1 LILFRVS
8 EDDHKRLDEEL
19 EKNKLAEMEAEAKKA
34 RERSEALRIFE
45 GLSHKIENG
54 EPWFDIPSPAEPMDK
69 NKNKYKDREEK
80 SLPVFPTCKY
90 SKPGL
95 YESVIVGGLPF
106 FIKYDAE
113 SDEIM
118 VVEKI
123 VENSRILRPPDHEEY
138 PYSPYEFVD
147 AAELSEYASRAINET
162 IDSLY
167 QKALGIVKLFNDQD
181 NYKQSIITIDLVWS
195 YFQDKFGTTHYL
207 GVTGDNDSGKSSIGN
222 TFEAVGYRCVN
233 MTSPSA
239 PNIFRVLGMIEPG
252 QCTLVLDEADKI
264 DNDIDI
270 MNILKTGYDYS
281 KRVPKT
287 NTNTWKLEFFWT
299 YCFKIIIGE
308 KSLSRFKAKGLLD
321 RTLSFSVFPGE
332 ASLDIKEV
340 MNPQGD
346 PELEQ
351 ALGRLLDFRKLMLVY
366 RLLHFNDPVIDLDIG
381 LKRRNR
387 ELCKPYIRLF
397 YGTESQKEI
406 EYTFQTLIDLK
417 NSRKAK
423 SIEAILIP
431 VIVDLVEENGNE
443 LSSNVIWNY
452 VTENL
457 EGQFPYGSTNEYHIE
472 DHILYRN
479 TITKILEDKFGAEP
493 PKDTRKGNVV
503 ILNMDKL
510 RKLQKSYESDTDIKI
525 ETRKKNVLEC
535 EGSEGSEGSREKA
548 SLSNNDKSVENLN
561 NSVNNEEHTSASTQN
576 TILKELERQQ
586 AFLQDPS
593 HPSHPSHPS
602 PSESGRLLFS
612 YKCYH
617 PNCDFQ
623 TNNIGEYERHGAL
636 KHLENPLLYPS
647 RYEIEKY
654 GLTPQGKEWEV

>member
-1 LILFRVS
+1 MTLFRPS

-19 EKNKLAEMEAEAKKA
+19 ERNKLAEMEAEAKKA
-34 RERSEALRIFE
+34 KERSEALRIFE
-45 GLSHKIENG
+45 GLSHEIENG
-54 EPWFDIPSPAEPMDK
+54 KPLFNIPSPTGPKDK
-69 NKNKYKDREEK
+69 NKNKDKDREEK
-80 SLPVFPTCKY
+80 SLPAFPTYKY

-95 YESVIVGGLPF
+95 YESVIVGGHPF

-113 SDEIM
+113 SAEIM
-118 VVEKI
+118 VVENIK
-123 VENSRILRPPDHEEY
+123 ENSRILRPPNHEEY
-138 PYSPYEFVD
+138 PYRPYEFVD
-147 AAELSEYASRAINET
+147 AAELSEYVKIAKNET

-167 QKALGIVKLFNDQD
+167 QKALEIVKLFNDQD
-181 NYKQSIITIDLVWS
+181 NYKQNIIAIDLVWS

-264 DNDIDI
+264 DNDTDI

-332 ASLDIKEV
+332 AKLDIKEV

-351 ALGRLLDFRKLMLVY
+351 ALDRLLDFRKLMLVY
-366 RLLHFNDPVIDLDIG
+366 RLLHFNDPVIDLNIG

-397 YGTESQKEI
+397 YGTEVQKEI
-406 EYTFQTLIDLK
+406 EQTFQTLVDLK
-417 NSRKAK
+417 NGRKAK

-431 VIVDLVEENGNE
+431 VIIDLVEENGTE
-443 LSSNVIWNY
+443 VSSNVIWNY

-472 DHILYRN
+472 
-479 TITKILEDKFGAEP
+479 E
-493 PKDTRKGNVV
+493 
-503 ILNMDKL
+503 
-510 RKLQKSYESDTDIKI
+510 SYPVSKY
-525 ETRKKNVLEC
+525 
-535 EGSEGSEGSREKA
+535 
-548 SLSNNDKSVENLN
+548 
-561 NSVNNEEHTSASTQN
+561 
-576 TILKELERQQ
+576 
-586 AFLQDPS
+586 S
-593 HPSHPSHPS
+593 H
-602 PSESGRLLFS
+602 
-612 YKCYH
+612 
-617 PNCDFQ
+617 
-623 TNNIGEYERHGAL
+623 
-636 KHLENPLLYPS
+636 
-647 RYEIEKY
+647 
-654 GLTPQGKEWEV
+654 

>member
-1 LILFRVS
+1 LTLFRPS
-8 EDDHKRLDEEL
+8 EDDHTRLDKVL
-19 EKNKLAEMEAEAKKA
+19 ERKKLAEVEAEAKKA
-34 RERSEALRIFE
+34 KETAEALRTFE
-45 GLSHKIENG
+45 GLSHRIKRG
-54 EPWFDIPSPAEPMDK
+54 EPWFNIPRATGLKDK
-69 NKNKYKDREEK
+69 NKHKHKEEK
-80 SLPVFPTCKY
+80 LPIFPTYKY
-90 SKPGL
+90 SKSGL
-95 YESVIVGGLPF
+95 HESVILGGFPF

-113 SDEIM
+113 STEII
-118 VVEKI
+118 VVENIK
-123 VENSRILRPPDHEEY
+123 ENSRILRPPDYEEY
-138 PYSPYEFVD
+138 PYRPYDFVD
-147 AAELSEYASRAINET
+147 ATELSEYVKRAKNET

-167 QKALGIVKLFNDQD
+167 RKALNIVNLFNDQD
-181 NYKQSIITIDLVWS
+181 NYKRNIIAIDRVWS

-222 TFEAVGYRCVN
+222 TFEVVGYRCVN

-308 KSLSRFKAKGLLD
+308 KSLSRFKTKGLLD
-321 RTLSFSVFPGE
+321 RTLSFSVIPGE
-332 ASLDIKEV
+332 AELDIKEV

-346 PELEQ
+346 PQLEQ
-351 ALGRLLDFRKLMLVY
+351 ASGRLLDFRKLMLVH
-366 RLLHFNDPVIDLDIG
+366 RLIHFNDPVIDLDIG

-397 YGTESQKEI
+397 YGTEAQKEV
-406 EYTFQTLIDLK
+406 EQTLQTLVDLK
-417 NSRKAK
+417 NGRKAK

-431 VIVDLVEENGNE
+431 VIIDLVEENGNE
-443 LSSNVIWNY
+443 VSSNIIWNY

-493 PKDTRKGNVV
+493 PKHTRKGNVV
-503 ILNMDKL
+503 IFSLDKL

-525 ETRKKNVLEC
+525 ETRRKNVIEC
-535 EGSEGSEGSREKA
+535 EGSEGSEGSWGNA
-548 SLSNNDKSVENLN
+548 SLSNNDKPVENLN
-561 NSVNNEEHTSASTQN
+561 NFGNNEEHTSVSTPN
-576 TILKELERQQ
+576 TILKEPERRQ

-593 HPSHPSHPS
+593 RPSHPS
-602 PSESGRLLFS
+602 PY

-617 PNCDFQ
+617 PNCKFN
-623 TNNIGEYERHGAL
+623 TEYQEEYKRHGAL
-636 KHLENPLLYPS
+636 KHSSNPLLYPS
-647 RYEIEKY
+647 KFEIKKY
-654 GLTPQGKEWEV
+654 GLNAAGQGMGDMTIR

>member
-1 LILFRVS
+1 LTLFRPS
-8 EDDHKRLDEEL
+8 EDDHTRLDKEL
-19 EKNKLAEMEAEAKKA
+19 ERKKLAEMEAEAKKA
-34 RERSEALRIFE
+34 KETAEALRTFE
-45 GLSHKIENG
+45 GLSHRIKRG
-54 EPWFDIPSPAEPMDK
+54 EPWFNIPRATGLKDK
-69 NKNKYKDREEK
+69 NKHKHKEEK
-80 SLPVFPTCKY
+80 LPIFPTYKY

-95 YESVIVGGLPF
+95 HESVILGGFPF

-113 SDEIM
+113 SAEII
-118 VVEKI
+118 VVENIK
-123 VENSRILRPPDHEEY
+123 ENSRILRPPDYEEY
-138 PYSPYEFVD
+138 PYRPYEFVD
-147 AAELSEYASRAINET
+147 ATELSEYVKRAKNET

-167 QKALGIVKLFNDQD
+167 RKALTIVNLFNDQD
-181 NYKQSIITIDLVWS
+181 NYKRNIIAIDLVWS

-308 KSLSRFKAKGLLD
+308 KSLSRFKTKGLLD
-321 RTLSFSVFPGE
+321 RTLSFSVIPGE
-332 ASLDIKEV
+332 AELDIKEV

-346 PELEQ
+346 PQLEQ
-351 ALGRLLDFRKLMLVY
+351 ASGRLLDFRKLMLVH
-366 RLLHFNDPVIDLDIG
+366 RLIHFNDPVIDLDIG

-397 YGTESQKEI
+397 YGTEAQKEV
-406 EYTFQTLIDLK
+406 EQTLQTLVDLK
-417 NSRKAK
+417 NGRKAK

-431 VIVDLVEENGNE
+431 VIIDLVEENGNE
-443 LSSNVIWNY
+443 VSSNIIWNY

-493 PKDTRKGNVV
+493 PKHTRKGNIV
-503 ILNMDKL
+503 IFNLDKL

-525 ETRKKNVLEC
+525 ETRRKNVIEC
-535 EGSEGSEGSREKA
+535 EGSEGSEGSWENA
-548 SLSNNDKSVENLN
+548 SLSNNDKHVENLN
-561 NSVNNEEHTSASTQN
+561 NFGNNEEHTSVSTPN
-576 TILKELERQQ
+576 TILKEPERRQ

-593 HPSHPSHPS
+593 RPSHPS
-602 PSESGRLLFS
+602 PY

-617 PNCDFQ
+617 LNCKFNTEYQ
-623 TNNIGEYERHGAL
+623 EEYERHGAL
-636 KHLENPLLYPS
+636 KHSSNPLLYPS
-647 RYEIEKY
+647 KFEIKKY
-654 GLTPQGKEWEV
+654 GLMPQGKEWEI

>member
-1 LILFRVS
+1 VGENCKTTLNFYPN
-8 EDDHKRLDEEL
+8 DDPDT
-19 EKNKLAEMEAEAKKA
+19 AAKKIA
-34 RERSEALRIFE
+34 KDPKKE
-45 GLSHKIENG
+45 GLFPIRRGKEIK
-54 EPWFDIPSPAEPMDK
+54 DM
-69 NKNKYKDREEK
+69 NKEEK
-80 SLPVFPTCKY
+80 QLPVLPTYKY
-90 SKPGL
+90 SKPKL
-95 YESVIVGGLPF
+95 HESVIVGGLPF
-106 FIKYDAE
+106 FIKYESESAE
-113 SDEIM
+113 I
-118 VVEKI
+118 VAVENIK
-123 VENSRILRPPDHEEY
+123 ENSRVLRPPNCEEY
-138 PYSPYEFVD
+138 PYRPYEFVD
-147 AAELSEYASRAINET
+147 ATELSEYVRRAKNET
-162 IDSLY
+162 IDTLY

-181 NYKQSIITIDLVWS
+181 NYKQNIIAIDLVWS

-264 DNDIDI
+264 DGDVDI

-287 NTNTWKLEFFWT
+287 NTNTWKLEFFFT

-332 ASLDIKEV
+332 AKLDIKEV

-346 PELEQ
+346 PELDQ
-351 ALGRLLDFRKLMLVY
+351 ALSRLVDFRKLMLVY
-366 RLLHFNDPVIDLDIG
+366 RLIHFNDPIIDLNIG

-397 YGTESQKEI
+397 YGTEAQKEI
-406 EYTFQTLIDLK
+406 EQTLQTLIDLK
-417 NSRKAK
+417 NGRKAK

-431 VIVDLVEENGNE
+431 VIINLVEKKGNE
-443 LSSNVIWNY
+443 ISSNVIWSHI
-452 VTENL
+452 TENI
-457 EGQFPYGSTNEYHIE
+457 EGEFPYGSTNEYHIA
-472 DHILYRN
+472 DYILYRN

-493 PKDTRKGNVV
+493 PKHTRKGNVV
-503 ILNMDKL
+503 IFNLDKL
-510 RKLQKSYESDTDIKI
+510 KKIQKSYESDTDIKI
-525 ETRKKNVLEC
+525 ETRKKNLLEC
-535 EGSEGSEGSREKA
+535 EGSEGSEGTTNSAPRFDNLDVEKN
-548 SLSNNDKSVENLN
+548 LKVLQRYYENK
-561 NSVNNEEHTSASTQN
+561 VNA
-576 TILKELERQQ
+576 LKKPELEKSTIHP
-586 AFLQDPS
+586 AIPLE
-593 HPSHPSHPS
+593 PSHPSHPS
-602 PSESGRLLFS
+602 PN

-617 PNCDFQ
+617 LNCKFNTDDQ
-623 TNNIGEYERHGAL
+623 KEYERHGAL

>member
-1 LILFRVS
+1 LTLFRPSV
-8 EDDHKRLDEEL
+8 DDHKRLDEEL
-19 EKNKLAEMEAEAKKA
+19 ERRKLAEMEAEAKKA
-34 RERSEALRIFE
+34 KERAEALRTFE

-54 EPWFDIPSPAEPMDK
+54 KPLFDIPSPAGPKDK
-69 NKNKYKDREEK
+69 NKNKDKDKEEEP
-80 SLPVFPTCKY
+80 LPVFPTYKY

-95 YESVIVGGLPF
+95 HESVILGGLPF

-113 SDEIM
+113 SVEI
-118 VVEKI
+118 I
-123 VENSRILRPPDHEEY
+123 VIEHIRENSRILRPPNYEEY
-138 PYSPYEFVD
+138 PYRPYEFVN
-147 AAELSEYASRAINET
+147 AIELSDYVRRAKDET
-162 IDSLY
+162 INSLY
-167 QKALGIVKLFNDQD
+167 RKALDIVKLFNDQD
-181 NYKQSIITIDLVWS
+181 NYKQNIIAVDIVWS

-222 TFEAVGYRCVN
+222 TFEAIGYRCVN

-264 DNDIDI
+264 DNDVDI

-299 YCFKIIIGE
+299 YSFKIIIAE

-332 ASLDIKEV
+332 AKLDIKEV

-397 YGTESQKEI
+397 YGTKSQKEI
-406 EYTFQTLIDLK
+406 EQTFQTLIDLK
-417 NSRKAK
+417 NGRRAK
-423 SIEAILIP
+423 SIEATLIP
-431 VIVDLVEENGNE
+431 VIINLVEEKGNE
-443 LSSNVIWNY
+443 VNSSVIWNY
-452 VTENL
+452 ITENIVG
-457 EGQFPYGSTNEYHIE
+457 EFPYGSTNEYHIE

-493 PKDTRKGNVV
+493 PKHTRKGNVV
-503 ILNMDKL
+503 IFNLDKL
-510 RKLQKSYESDTDIKI
+510 RKLQRSYESDTDIKI

-535 EGSEGSEGSREKA
+535 EGSEGNEGSRESATPSDSPETSENSNILETNTRRNANSIQNEA
-548 SLSNNDKSVENLN
+548 SHRADKPIAL
-561 NSVNNEEHTSASTQN
+561 HQ
-576 TILKELERQQ
+576 
-586 AFLQDPS
+586 

-602 PSESGRLLFS
+602 PY

-617 PNCDFQ
+617 PNCLFTTKDQ
-623 TNNIGEYERHGAL
+623 KEYERHGAL
-636 KHLENPLLYPS
+636 KHPSNPLLYPS
-647 RYEIEKY
+647 KFEIKKY